1 MQIRIMAVGKI
12 KDSWIR
18 EGIEEY
24 RKRLGPYCRLE
35 IQEIAE
41 EKLPDNPSNAQILQ
55 TLEKEGERLLKGV
68 SDDAWMILLDLH
80 GKHLSS
86 EKLAE
91 SFDKLA
97 LNGQSQIVFVIGG
110 AFGLSNKL
118 RTRAQMALKLSD
130 MTFTHPM
137 TRLILVEQIYRAFKI
152 SRGEKYHW

>member
-18 EGIEEY
+18 EGIVEY

-41 EKLPDNPSNAQILQ
+41 EKLPDNPSHAQILQ
-55 TLEKEGERLLKGV
+55 TLEKEGERLLKGI

-80 GKHLSS
+80 SKHLSS

-91 SFDKLA
+91 NFDKLA

-110 AFGLSNKL
+110 AFGLSDKL
-118 RTRAQMALKLSD
+118 RVRAQMALKLSD

>member
-1 MQIRIMAVGKI
+1 M
-12 KDSWIR
+12 
-18 EGIEEY
+18 
-24 RKRLGPYCRLE
+24 E
-35 IQEIAE
+35 IQEIGE
-41 EKLPDNPSNAQILQ
+41 EKLPDNPSNAQIHQ

-68 SDDAWMILLDLH
+68 SDDAWMILLDIH

-110 AFGLSNKL
+110 AFGLSDKL

>member
-1 MQIRIMAVGKI
+1 MQICIMAVGKI

-41 EKLPDNPSNAQILQ
+41 EKLPDNPSHAQILQ
-55 TLEKEGERLLKGV
+55 TLEKEGERLLKGI

-91 SFDKLA
+91 NFDKLA

-110 AFGLSNKL
+110 AFGLSDKL
-118 RTRAQMALKLSD
+118 RVRAQMALKLSD

>member
-68 SDDAWMILLDLH
+68 SDDAWMILLDIH

-110 AFGLSNKL
+110 AFGLSDKL